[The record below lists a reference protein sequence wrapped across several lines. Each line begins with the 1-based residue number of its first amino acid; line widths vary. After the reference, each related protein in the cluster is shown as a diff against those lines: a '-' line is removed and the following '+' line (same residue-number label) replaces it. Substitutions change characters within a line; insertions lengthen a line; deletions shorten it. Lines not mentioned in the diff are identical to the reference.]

1 MSAFQNSYLESLVT
15 HKITLIPGDG
25 IGPEVTDAT
34 VRILEATGVKF
45 EWERFQAG
53 AEAFARYKE
62 FIPKELNESIERT
75 RVGLK
80 GPVTTPIGGGFASIN
95 VELRKRFELYANFRP
110 IRNLPHIPTRY
121 PDVDLIIV
129 RENTEGLYSGIE
141 HEVVPGVVESLKI
154 MTEKACTRIARFAF
168 EYARQN
174 KRKKIHAIHKAN
186 IMKLSDGLF
195 LRCARNVAREY
206 PEITYGEHIV
216 DNTCMQLVM
225 NPYQYDMLVM
235 ENLYGD
241 ILSDLCAAF
250 VGGLGFVPS
259 ANLGDDC
266 AVFEAVHG
274 SAPDIAGKNVA
285 NPTALLRSALL
296 MVRHLGEHEAST
308 QIRNALER
316 VYRHPEKLT
325 RDIGGKS
332 GTSQFA
338 DAVIEEMENTK
349 VVPSTHS
356 L

>member
-1 MSAFQNSYLESLVT
+1 MASA
-15 HKITLIPGDG
+15 HKVTLIPGDG
-25 IGPEVTDAT
+25 IGPEVVGAS

-45 EWERFQAG
+45 EWESFEAG
-53 AEAFARYKE
+53 AEAYEKYHE
-62 FIPKELNESIERT
+62 YIPKELVESIERT
-75 RVGLK
+75 HVGLK

-154 MTEKACTRIARFAF
+154 ITEKASTRIARFAF
-168 EYARQN
+168 DYARKN

-195 LRCARNVAREY
+195 LRCSRAVAKEY

-225 NPYQYDMLVM
+225 NPYQYDMLVL

-241 ILSDLCAAF
+241 IISDLCAAF
-250 VGGLGFVPS
+250 VGGLGLVPG
-259 ANLGDDC
+259 ANFGDAC
-266 AVFEAVHG
+266 AIFEAVHG
-274 SAPDIAGKNVA
+274 SAPDIAGKDIA
-285 NPTALLRSALL
+285 NPTAVLRSGIL
-296 MVRHLGEHEAST
+296 MLRHLGEENAANH
-308 QIRNALER
+308 IRAALEK
-316 VYRHPEKLT
+316 VFTEKKHLT
-325 RDIGGKS
+325 RDVGGR
-332 GTSQFA
+332 A
-338 DAVIEEMENTK
+338 
-349 VVPSTHS
+349 STTEFT
-356 L
+356 